1 MLRVTL
7 RQLSARLRLF
17 LRSSAK
23 YTPFPKRR
31 PCKALLFSTN
41 LTVGLESG
49 GEKHE
54 KNRWNWYHYVIICN
68 YVPLNI
74 FQHDFNGDWYHIIIT
89 YHSTYFNMKWYHFNG
104 HNGHCHHKTWRYR
117 TPAMAPIICDGC
129 SSFSAG
135 AMPQQQ
141 LIETRHHIFQTDG
154 LGQRMHDKYDKCIWK
169 KKKKTLEKPVTIWQK
184 VDYKM
189 L

>member
-1 MLRVTL
+1 MLRVFL

-41 LTVGLESG
+41 LTVGSVGHESG
-49 GEKHE
+49 G
-54 KNRWNWYHYVIICN
+54 KNMKKPLELVSLCN
-68 YVPLNI
+68 CVPLNI
-74 FQHDFNGDWYHIIIT
+74 FQHDFNGGTVPLPWR
-89 YHSTYFNMKWYHFNG
+89 
-104 HNGHCHHKTWRYR
+104 HHLRWL
-117 TPAMAPIICDGC
+117 
-129 SSFSAG
+129 
-135 AMPQQQ
+135 QQ
-141 LIETRHHIFQTDG
+141 L
-154 LGQRMHDKYDKCIWK
+154 LGWCHATATAHWDPPPYFPDWWPRATNAWQIWQMHLE
-169 KKKKTLEKPVTIWQK
+169 KKTLEKPVTIWQK

>member
-7 RQLSARLRLF
+7 SDNSVPDLGFSSDPLLSTLRFQSVNHARHCCSARTWQSDLNLGG
-17 LRSSAK
+17 K
-23 YTPFPKRR
+23 T
-31 PCKALLFSTN
+31 CKN
-41 LTVGLESG
+41 
-49 GEKHE
+49 H
-54 KNRWNWYHYVIICN
+54 WNWYHII
-68 YVPLNI
+68 
-74 FQHDFNGDWYHIIIT
+74 HIIIT
-89 YHSTYFNMKWYHFNG
+89 YHSTYFNMKWYHF
-104 HNGHCHHKTWRYR
+104 NGHCHHKTWRYR
-117 TPAMAPIICDGC
+117 TPAMAPIICDGS

-169 KKKKTLEKPVTIWQK
+169 KKTLEKPVTTWQK